1 MVIPRM
7 TLVVDDGCA
16 QASGRVDAS
25 PGDGDGRQVNQ
36 KHSESDG
43 EWSQNLLIY
52 YMELGYEE
60 RLDSLESG
68 FVSI

>member
-43 EWSQNLLIY
+43 EWS
-52 YMELGYEE
+52 
-60 RLDSLESG
+60 
-68 FVSI
+68 